1 MILLCGDPHGR
12 FDQLIEAVAAHRP
25 AAVILLGDIDAPRP
39 LEVELATIAD
49 LTQIWFIHGNH
60 DTDSDATYDNLF
72 GSSLRERNLHGR
84 VAEIDGLRIAG
95 LGGVFRGQVW
105 MPPQPPRYP
114 DAEAFLATC
123 GKGNR
128 WRGGLP
134 RKHRSSI
141 FPLEVEALCAA
152 QADILVTHE
161 APSAHPH
168 GFVVIDELAR
178 RLGVSRVF
186 HGHHHDRLDYRSSR
200 KRLGFD
206 VHGVGLRGV
215 TDSDGHVITAGELD
229 EPDRLGPSVR

>member
-12 FDQLIEAVAAHRP
+12 FDQLLHAVTAHRP
-25 AAVILLGDIDAPRP
+25 AAVILLGDIEARRP
-39 LEVELATIAD
+39 LEIELAGIAG
-49 LTQIWFIHGNH
+49 LTEIWFIHGNH
-60 DTDSDATYDNLF
+60 DTDSGGAYDNLF

-84 VAEIDGLRIAG
+84 VVDIGGLRVAG

-105 MPPQPPRYP
+105 MPPQPPRHANA
-114 DAEAFLATC
+114 DAFLATC

-141 FPLEVEALCAA
+141 FPREVEALHAER
-152 QADILVTHE
+152 ADILVSHE

-168 GFVVIDELAR
+168 GFTAIDELAS
-178 RLGVSRVF
+178 RLGVARVF
-186 HGHHHDRLDYRSSR
+186 HGHHHDRLDYRGSR
-200 KRLGFD
+200 QRLGFE

-215 TDSDGHVITAGELD
+215 TDSDGRVITAGELD
-229 EPDRLGPSVR
+229 SAS

>member
-12 FDQLIEAVAAHRP
+12 FDQLLRAVATRRP
-25 AAVILLGDIDAPRP
+25 SAVILLGDIEARRP
-39 LEVELATIAD
+39 LEIELAAIAD
-49 LTQIWFIHGNH
+49 LTEIWFIHGNH
-60 DTDSDATYDNLF
+60 DTDSDSAYDNLF

-84 VAEIDGLRIAG
+84 VVEIGGLRVAG

-105 MPPQPPRYP
+105 MPPMASRYSSA
-114 DAEAFLATC
+114 DVFLASC

-141 FPLEVEALCAA
+141 FPLDVETLWAE

-168 GFVVIDELAR
+168 GFAVIDELAR
-178 RLGVSRVF
+178 RLGVGKVF
-186 HGHHHDRLDYRSSR
+186 HGHHHYRLDYRAAR
-200 KRLGFD
+200 ERLGFE

-215 TDSDGHVITAGELD
+215 SDSDGQVITAGELD
-229 EPDRLGPSVR
+229 GAN